1 MAPDKETSTAVTAV
15 MAILG
20 GYRGQSTQLTKGR
33 PIRREIG
40 KASQFTPT
48 QQITMSTKKMSVFVE
63 PYSLFR
69 YISELDPVKHEEGRG
84 NTKGG
89 YLGGRIELPSFKD
102 EIRVVISTHQDT
114 ENCMHDNESNR
125 CHHHMNHKL

>member
-1 MAPDKETSTAVTAV
+1 
-15 MAILG
+15 
-20 GYRGQSTQLTKGR
+20 
-33 PIRREIG
+33 
-40 KASQFTPT
+40 
-48 QQITMSTKKMSVFVE
+48 MSTKKMSVFVE
-63 PYSLFR
+63 PHSLFR
-69 YISELDPVKHEEGRG
+69 YITELDPVKHEEGRG

-125 CHHHMNHKL
+125 CHHPNLLQVIRLKGDKKRCSNLEPKPNEKH